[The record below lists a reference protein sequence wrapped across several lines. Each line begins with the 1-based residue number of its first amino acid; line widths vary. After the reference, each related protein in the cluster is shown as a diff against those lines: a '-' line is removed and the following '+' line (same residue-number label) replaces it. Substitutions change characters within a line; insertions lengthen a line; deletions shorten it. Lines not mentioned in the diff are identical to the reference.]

1 MQNPQWKRQGT
12 FVPRPGPRWQCL
24 DEECKGMCW
33 FNYDGHPV
41 CETCEAIY
49 VNVTRGASAAE
60 PNEMDRIWACLDMA
74 RGPLPEE
81 SLQLRN
87 QWECECGG
95 ARCFNDDNLP
105 VCLDCGRADGIFVSD
120 EPEWRGGMDADG
132 AVSDPSRVGAPTN
145 LDHFSEAW
153 NTGSIMTVK
162 SSGTWA
168 NKRLA
173 RINFHLSMNHKD
185 RSLFHSYAEMDR
197 IGKDV
202 LKLPDSIMYQA
213 KIKYKHFSEQTLTR
227 GAVRVGV
234 KANCI
239 FQACKEAG
247 LSRTTQEIAVAF
259 NIPVRDMAR
268 TTETFLEQNPDH
280 KVIVTAPADLIPRFF
295 NSVTAV
301 PDPERGR
308 TKCKLVARCK
318 DLEEC
323 PHLQGRT
330 PKAVAATVMYM
341 MLNKPWGV
349 TKQELAAIGE
359 VSVPTITKLE
369 ALILKH
375 IGT

>member
-1 MQNPQWKRQGT
+1 
-12 FVPRPGPRWQCL
+12 VCS
-24 DEECKGMCW
+24 E
-33 FNYDGHPV
+33 
-41 CETCEAIY
+41 CETIDMKMTRRESSP
-49 VNVTRGASAAE
+49 VVTSD
-60 PNEMDRIWACLDMA
+60 MDRIWECLELA
-74 RGPLPEE
+74 RGPPPPEE
-81 SLQLRN
+81 SLKLLS

-95 ARCFNDDNLP
+95 VRTFNDDNMP
-105 VCLDCGRADGIFVSD
+105 VCLECGRADSIFISD
-120 EPEWRGGMDADG
+120 EPEWRGGIDADG

-145 LDHFSEAW
+145 LDHFSQGW
-153 NTGSIMTVK
+153 NTGTIMTVRP
-162 SSGTWA
+162 SGTYA

-185 RSLFHSYAEMDR
+185 RSLFHSYADMDR

-213 KIKYKHFSEQTLTR
+213 KIKYKHFSEETLTR

-247 LSRTTQEIAVAF
+247 LSRTTQEIAAAF
-259 NIPVRDMAR
+259 HIPVRDMAR
-268 TTETFLEQNPDH
+268 TTETFLEQNPDQQ
-280 KVIVTAPADLIPRFF
+280 VIVTTPADLIPRFF

-301 PDPERGR
+301 PSTERGR
-308 TKCKLVARCK
+308 TKCKMVARCK
-318 DLEEC
+318 ELEEC

-330 PKAVAATVMYM
+330 PKAVASTVMYM
-341 MLNKPWGV
+341 MLKTWGV

>member
-1 MQNPQWKRQGT
+1 MQNCQLV
-12 FVPRPGPRWQCL
+12 VPRPGPLWQCL
-24 DEECKGMCW
+24 NEECKGMCW

-41 CETCEAIY
+41 CETCETIY
-49 VNVTRGASAAE
+49 ANVTRGASVAE
-60 PNEMDRIWACLDMA
+60 PNEMDRIWAEFDGA
-74 RGPLPEE
+74 RPEQVE
-81 SLQLRN
+81 ADLRDRN
-87 QWECECGG
+87 IYECECGG
-95 ARCFNDDNLP
+95 TRCFNEDHLP
-105 VCLDCGRADGIFVSD
+105 VCLDCGRADSIFVSD

-202 LKLPDSIMYQA
+202 LKLPESIMYQA

-247 LSRTTQEIAVAF
+247 LSRTTQEIAAAF
-259 NIPVRDMAR
+259 EIPVRDMAR
-268 TTETFLEQNPDH
+268 TTETFLEQNPDQQ
-280 KVIVTAPADLIPRFF
+280 VIVTTPADLIPRFF
-295 NSVTAV
+295 NSIKSV
-301 PDPERGR
+301 PESDRGR
-308 TKCKLVARCK
+308 TKCKIVQKCK
-318 DLEEC
+318 SLEEC
-323 PHLQGRT
+323 VQLQGRT
-330 PKAVAATVMYM
+330 PKAVAATVMY
-341 MLNKPWGV
+341 LVLKPWAV
-349 TKQELAAIGE
+349 TKQELAVICE

-369 ALILKH
+369 ALILKS